1 MSTQTKI
8 ALTPASLGAVKI
20 PLQAVRAIISE
31 RVTVTRTQ
39 LCDEFHV
46 ILTHLEHLVNTF
58 SGEVYTADSTGQTV
72 SYAQLYATL
81 NHLQSQ
87 IGASKEQ
94 VLKLR
99 RPRT

>member
-20 PLQAVRAIISE
+20 PLQAVRAIVSE

-46 ILTHLEHLVNTF
+46 ILTHLENLVNIF

-87 IGASKEQ
+87 IGSSKEQ
-94 VLKLR
+94 VFKLR
-99 RPRT
+99 KPRT

>member
-1 MSTQTKI
+1 MPTSTKA
-8 ALTPASLGAVKI
+8 ALTPESLLAVRI
-20 PLQAVRAIISE
+20 PLQAVRAIVSE

-46 ILTHLEHLVNTF
+46 ILTHLENLVNTF
-58 SGEVYTADSTGQTV
+58 SAEVYTADSTGQTV

-87 IGASKEQ
+87 IGSSKDH

-99 RPRT
+99 KPRT